1 MTRME
6 DFFYSTTGRFAVS
19 LALIAFVFVVIFAWW
34 GMFGERASVTFDM
47 LLRRSFGNDPI
58 IMKIER
64 MMSDFK

>member
-1 MTRME
+1 MRGME
-6 DFFYSTTGRFAVS
+6 DFFYSTKGRFAVS
-19 LALIAFVFVVIFAWW
+19 LTLIAFVFVVILAWW
-34 GMFGERASVTFDM
+34 IVFGERASVTFDM

>member
-1 MTRME
+1 MRGME
-6 DFFYSTTGRFAVS
+6 DFIYSTKGRFAVS
-19 LALIAFVFVVIFAWW
+19 LALIAFVFVVIFSWW
-34 GMFGERASVTFDM
+34 ILFGERASVTFDM